1 MKYTSVSCNGLDQ
14 KGTDK
19 MILEKQAGG
28 RKAAKVL
35 SCMGSIDSWHAGLQS
50 PRYSSKWKESSPC
63 SITMRLLPSDW
74 LPAGPEVM
82 RGDKANYEF
91 ILRKQETEA
100 TGRIPKGKM
109 GNETLG
115 HCRHSR

>member
-19 MILEKQAGG
+19 MILEKQVGG

-35 SCMGSIDSWHAGLQS
+35 SCVGSIDSWRAGLQS
-50 PRYSSKWKESSPC
+50 PSYSSKWKDSTSC
-63 SITMRLLPSDW
+63 AITMRPFLRDW

-82 RGDKANYEF
+82 RG
-91 ILRKQETEA
+91 R
-100 TGRIPKGKM
+100 
-109 GNETLG
+109 
-115 HCRHSR
+115 